1 MSAKKVMA
9 EYTRIHKVFLAKQ
22 KKLHTAKGEY
32 DTISHELGAYLATWQ
47 PVVSAYRDAP
57 KTPPGWFARLF
68 GAK

>member
-1 MSAKKVMA
+1 MSAKKVQN
-9 EYTRIHKVFLAKQ
+9 EYLRIHKIFVKKQ
-22 KKLHTAKGEY
+22 NKLHTAKGEY
-32 DTISHELGAYLATWQ
+32 DTIRHELDAYLATWQ

>member
-9 EYTRIHKVFLAKQ
+9 EYTRIHNIFLVKQ
-22 KKLHTAKGEY
+22 KKLHTAQAEY
-32 DTISHELGAYLATWQ
+32 ATINHELSAYLATWQ

-57 KTPPGWFARLF
+57 KSPPGWIARLF